1 MGLGTR
7 FLNMTRHRT
16 RRWYPWLAVPVLATT
31 LDAQTDGPAAMAEL
45 FELPVGEWLSDG
57 AVEELRWDLDV
68 DNAELRMDQR
78 LVLPL
83 TARVRTEDLETV
95 NIERDLTVWSW
106 LTDPEERLLAYS
118 GPVRYTS
125 GGGPSRDGEIVFTLE
140 PVVTPGDYRLWVLLY
155 DAVSGRHN
163 LAREDIEVDT
173 IDDDP
178 FPESFAQVPAAAF
191 PEEDALVGDLTFPIE
206 SARALE
212 IELIAVLSMPEHR
225 SSDTARTRHIDN
237 VGDALRFLSQLDP
250 ARGTV
255 SVRGLDLVRREVV
268 FEQPNLERLDLGG
281 LADAFESANAQSIS
295 LEALAGR
302 LENPVFFREYVEGHV
317 VNRVAEGIEV
327 ARRDAPLKV
336 LIFVSGF
343 SRFADGADR
352 SELEIDGRCDCRVYH
367 VRIRQSIRDLF
378 DEVNGILDP
387 LSPRTLNVLSPKE
400 LRNAIGQIVE
410 DLERF

>member
-1 MGLGTR
+1 
-7 FLNMTRHRT
+7 MTRHRT
-16 RRWYPWLAVPVLATT
+16 RRWGLPLAAPVLAAT
-31 LDAQTDGPAAMAEL
+31 LHAQTDRPADMAEL
-45 FELPVGEWLSDG
+45 FELPIGEWLSEG
-57 AVEELRWDLDV
+57 TVEELRWDLDV
-68 DNAELRMDQR
+68 EDAELRMDQR

-83 TARVRTEDLETV
+83 TARVRTDDLETD

-106 LTDPEERLLAYS
+106 LTDREERLLAYS

-125 GGGPSRDGEIVFTLE
+125 GAGPSRDGEITFSLE
-140 PVVTPGDYRLWVLLY
+140 PVVTPGDYLLWVLLY
-155 DAVSGRHN
+155 DAVSERHN
-163 LAREDIEVDT
+163 LVREDIEVDT

-178 FPESFAQVPAAAF
+178 FPGSFAGFPPASF
-191 PEEDALVGDLTFPIE
+191 PEEDAFVGDLAFPIE
-206 SARALE
+206 STRALQ

-225 SSDTARTRHIDN
+225 SSDTARNRHIDN

-250 ARGTV
+250 ARGSV
-255 SVRGLDLVRREVV
+255 SARGLDLVRREVV
-268 FEQPNLERLDLGG
+268 FEQPELERLDLER
-281 LADAFESANAQSIS
+281 LTEAFESANAPSIS

-317 VNRVAEGIEV
+317 ASRVADGNEV
-327 ARRDAPLKV
+327 ARRDTPLKV

-352 SELEIDGRCDCRVYH
+352 SEVDIDGRCDCRVYH

-387 LSPRTLNVLSPKE
+387 LSPRTLNVLSPRE